1 MNKIILFIVC
11 GLLMAGVSGCDP
23 EQKDITDNFILPPE
37 LKDYKLI
44 QLFGKGHTSVLYVF
58 VKNKEDREVI
68 GTSTTGKVPVHVV
81 TVDGE
86 EYSKIEKI
94 KLEKE

>member
-1 MNKIILFIVC
+1 MNKVMLVMVL

-37 LKDYKLI
+37 LKDYKVIRLYDGF
-44 QLFGKGHTSVLYVF
+44 QCLYVL

-68 GTSTTGKVPVHVV
+68 GASTTGKVPVHVV

>member
-1 MNKIILFIVC
+1 MNKTMLFIVC

-44 QLFGKGHTSVLYVF
+44 QLFGKDTTVLYIF

-68 GTSTTGKVPVHVV
+68 GASTTGKVPVHVV